1 MDAESLITLLRAY
14 DPSFDASAVRRALSD
29 PASIDFLRW
38 ATLHLTP
45 DTLLTANELSQYAA
59 LEQSGLA
66 DKLAKS
72 SDLAATCLLSDQ
84 EIKDAI
90 EELHRSTQ
98 AITRHTEAL
107 RQQQEALGR
116 LVDSGRESL
125 KERVTIEAERARAW
139 QSERSDLA
147 LHTDELLQSL
157 GSRVSKL
164 EQRSIGASATI
175 QQTAE
180 NLFSSD
186 DRLLSSLQNLGLE
199 LESEDD
205 EEQRDVALLRETCAR
220 LIKFTVERI
229 RTRLD
234 RLYLEAL
241 EPPTK
246 SAPTKVSTDEV
257 SALQEEVESLYAEIL
272 PVAQMSTEQQF
283 LEPALRSLAAKNSQ
297 TLARSVQ
304 AASYIHECLDY
315 LIDRVQDLTA
325 RLDAFQSYQLA
336 ANAVLDLAKAELQT
350 QPSAIRASPTHQ
362 QHSIKQQG
370 TVSPVRTRPSQRS
383 RYSTGAPGTGDD
395 SPLEEIL
402 RTLAISL
409 PQEKEGL
416 PDLRA
421 QVDELSL
428 ALAGR
433 RKKLQDAAFHA
444 QENLEEVATKH
455 VADGKLAIQLVHDSI
470 LAESPFGDVRLVDAE
485 IERSI
490 AVLSQEL
497 RKVDEKLSD
506 VGVGLAKLKAKSA
519 KRDEFI
525 SRWGS

>member
-1 MDAESLITLLRAY
+1 MDAESLITVLRAY

-29 PASIDFLRW
+29 PASIDLFRW

-164 EQRSIGASATI
+164 EQRSTGASATI

-186 DRLLSSLQNLGLE
+186 DRLLSSLQKLGLE
-199 LESEDD
+199 LEAEND

-220 LIKFTVERI
+220 LIKFTVEII

-283 LEPALRSLAAKNSQ
+283 LEPALRSLAAKNGQ
-297 TLARSVQ
+297 TLARSAQ
-304 AASYIHECLDY
+304 AISY
-315 LIDRVQDLTA
+315 
-325 RLDAFQSYQLA
+325 SYQLA

-350 QPSAIRASPTHQ
+350 QPSAIRASPTQQ

-370 TVSPVRTRPSQRS
+370 TVSPVHARPSRRS
-383 RYSTGAPGTGDD
+383 RYSTGAPDTGDD

-416 PDLRA
+416 PDLCA

-433 RKKLQDAAFHA
+433 REKLQDAAFHA
-444 QENLEEVATKH
+444 QQNFEEAATKY
-455 VADGKLAIQLVHDSI
+455 VTDGKLAIQLVHDSI
-470 LAESPFGDVRLVDAE
+470 LAESPFGGVRLVDAE

-506 VGVGLAKLKAKSA
+506 VCAGVAKLKKAKSA